1 MSDERGQVHPFRGG
15 RNGSPPPEGLPRR
28 LAAIVAADI
37 AGYSRLMGVD
47 EEGTHARVKRHR
59 RELIEPTISEH
70 HGRLIKYTGD
80 GFLAMFDSPVEA
92 VRCAIVIQQSMVGRN
107 ASHPRAQQILYRIG
121 IHLGDVIVEHDD
133 IYGEGVNIAARLE
146 GIANPGDLF
155 VSGGVYEQIKNK
167 LVCAYQALG
176 DRQVKNITDPVSVYR
191 VLPDPSALINARKG
205 GRIVVFVA
213 LGVLMI
219 AALGSATGL
228 YLWIR
233 QVMSV
238 AYQVPPAVE
247 VPKTALITPSAAP
260 AVPQTSPALPPV
272 APALPSAASQ
282 AQAPNAPAAVPN
294 APTVPNAPV
303 TARAAPDTQTSPA
316 LPPVAPAPPAASSAP
331 MPQAAVPNGPSAA
344 PKAPA
349 PALDVPAKIPNAP
362 ATASKAPPT
371 ALNAPANIP
380 NAPATVLAM
389 PTMVSLPGGSFAIG
403 SNDDPSEKPIHRVTI
418 KPFAISKFPITIREW
433 KECVA
438 AKACD
443 YIPVGNDDAPVG
455 NVSWNDTQQ
464 FIEWLSNVTQK
475 KYRLPSEAEW
485 EYAAR
490 GGTQTRYWWGDQLQ
504 SDMANCRG
512 CGGAYDP
519 SQPLKVGSFKPNPFG
534 LHDMGG
540 SVGQWVE
547 DCWHKDYQGAP
558 IDGSAWIDKNC
569 AARVIRSGSWK
580 NDASYIRPASRDRYD
595 TGVRYPT
602 HGFRVVAT
610 P

>member
-28 LAAIVAADI
+28 LAAIVAGDI

-121 IHLGDVIVEHDD
+121 VHLGDVIVEHDD

-205 GRIVVFVA
+205 RRTVIFVA

-228 YLWIR
+228 YFWIR

-238 AYQVPPAVE
+238 AYQVPPAVG
-247 VPKTALITPSAAP
+247 VPKTALIPPPAPP

-272 APALPSAASQ
+272 API
-282 AQAPNAPAAVPN
+282 
-294 APTVPNAPV
+294 
-303 TARAAPDTQTSPA
+303 
-316 LPPVAPAPPAASSAP
+316 PPAASSAP

-349 PALDVPAKIPNAP
+349 PALDVPAKNAP
-362 ATASKAPPT
+362 AAASKVPPT
-371 ALNAPANIP
+371 ALNAPSNIP
-380 NAPATVLAM
+380 NAPATVLSM

-490 GGTQTRYWWGDQLQ
+490 GGTQTRFWWGDQLQ

-602 HGFRVVAT
+602 HGFRVVAS